1 MFFLRT
7 SIHIYSQEF
16 SSNVFLKDKTSDIF
30 IFVCKKIKNLWYK
43 KTKFSFKNIL
53 KAEKTWFVENVF
65 WEQTIFSLR
74 KRLILC
80 TI

>member
-7 SIHIYSQEF
+7 SIQICLQEF
-16 SSNVFLKDKTSDIF
+16 SSNVFLKDKYSDIF
-30 IFVCKKIKNLWYK
+30 IFVFKKIKNLWYK
-43 KTKFSFKNIL
+43 KKFHFQNNV
-53 KAEKTWFVENVF
+53 KAKKTWFVENVF
-65 WEQTIFSLR
+65 WEQTIFFLR